1 MNVLPM
7 WVVMFS
13 PSDIPNKFVARKH
26 IVGFG
31 EAPATQELY
40 TADTLE
46 ELRDLLPPGLVKMVR
61 HPSDD
66 PVILEVWL

>member
-1 MNVLPM
+1 MNVMPL

-13 PSDIPNKFVARKH
+13 PSDMPNKFVARKH
-26 IVGFG
+26 IVGLG
-31 EAPATQELY
+31 NVVATQEVY

-46 ELRDLLPPGLVKMVR
+46 ELRDLLPPGLTLMER

-66 PVILEVWL
+66 PVILETWL